1 MWRCLESVEHFL
13 HCRDTF
19 PCISFYFWNAYIY
32 ISDLKLSRKNC
43 LPLLFLVL
51 VSISGMDVYIKFEI
65 MWKELFAFRI
75 SNVSY
80 TNVTLLLHIY
90 NRLEIFMQYLI
101 FSTFCNERINYGN
114 KLNSL
119 WIDKQ
124 IAIKLFL
131 FANGNNILQWNLS
144 LSQQRKY
151 VA

>member
-1 MWRCLESVEHFL
+1 
-13 HCRDTF
+13 
-19 PCISFYFWNAYIY
+19 
-32 ISDLKLSRKNC
+32 
-43 LPLLFLVL
+43 
-51 VSISGMDVYIKFEI
+51 MDVYIKFEI
-65 MWKELFAFRI
+65 MWKELFPFRI

-101 FSTFCNERINYGN
+101 VSTFCNERINYGN

>member
-1 MWRCLESVEHFL
+1 
-13 HCRDTF
+13 
-19 PCISFYFWNAYIY
+19 
-32 ISDLKLSRKNC
+32 
-43 LPLLFLVL
+43 
-51 VSISGMDVYIKFEI
+51 MDVYIKFEI
-65 MWKELFAFRI
+65 MWKELFPFRI

-101 FSTFCNERINYGN
+101 VSTFSNERINYGN